1 MRHSTLSAALAIALA
16 SASLSAFAQNTRDQE
31 LAELKAQLAAL
42 QAKVAEL
49 ETRTDAQSD
58 INIATQE
65 NLDRMASTQPVV
77 DTKGGIKI
85 TSCRPK

>member
-1 MRHSTLSAALAIALA
+1 MRQSTLSAALAIALA
-16 SASLSAFAQNTRDQE
+16 SACLPAFAQNTRDQE

-65 NLDRMASTQPVV
+65 NLDRMASQGLRFTVV
-77 DTKGGIKI
+77 QDEQRLT
-85 TSCRPK
+85 